1 MSDME
6 RWSQMLAIS
15 KKLLELTEAGKIDW
29 RATDNDNAF
38 LYAGSTASVLLGR
51 LPPAWTETLALLN
64 STGSAVE
71 SIREGPNTESVLSN
85 LYELARQR
93 ALQPDRIIA
102 DFLRELD
109 DIPPS

>member
-1 MSDME
+1 
-6 RWSQMLAIS
+6 MLAIS

-29 RATDNDNAF
+29 RATDNNNAF
-38 LYAGSTASVLLGR
+38 LYTGSTASVLLGR
-51 LPPAWTETLALLN
+51 LPAEWTVTLSLWN
-64 STGSAVE
+64 STGPVE